1 MARVEIGTTMAQVY
15 KDRRRRR
22 ENTIQWQVERERFQ
36 LPDMEP
42 PAAGNCLAES
52 DVAVRDIVNDI
63 FKSIEVRRQPALL
76 DQIRE
81 AWRELAGPGAATHAR
96 PGYLDRQT
104 LVIFVDSAVW
114 LNELVRYERARLLGA
129 LQDRFGADRILNLR
143 FLNDPDGG
151 RRTET
156 EEDDRRRT
164 PDGGPKKTENG
175 RQIGR

>member
-1 MARVEIGTTMAQVY
+1 MVA
-15 KDRRRRR
+15 
-22 ENTIQWQVERERFQ
+22 RERFQ

-42 PAAGNCLAES
+42 PAAGNCLAGDCLAEP
-52 DVAVRDIVNDI
+52 DVAVREIVNDI
-63 FKSIEVRRQPALL
+63 FKSIDVRRQPALL

-114 LNELVRYERARLLGA
+114 LNELARYERPRLFGA

-151 RRTET
+151 RRTEK
-156 EEDDRRRT
+156 
-164 PDGGPKKTENG
+164 GP
-175 RQIGR
+175 

>member
-1 MARVEIGTTMAQVY
+1 MARYVNP
-15 KDRRRRR
+15 RRRR
-22 ENTIQWQVERERFQ
+22 EDPVRWMVTRERFQ

-42 PAAGNCLAES
+42 PVGEP
-52 DVAVRDIVNDI
+52 DVAVREIVNDI
-63 FKSIEVRRQPALL
+63 FKSIDVRRQPALL

-81 AWRELAGPGAATHAR
+81 AWRELVGPGAATHAR

-114 LNELVRYERARLLGA
+114 LNELVRYENVRLLGA
-129 LQDRFGADRILNLR
+129 LQGRFGADHIRNLR

-151 RRTET
+151 RRTEI

-164 PDGGPKKTENG
+164 TDDRRRTEKD
-175 RQIGR
+175 